1 MNNARPHAPLRAT
14 LPLARRMPWLDRGGH
29 FSTLKTLCLL
39 ALLAPA
45 LWLAGESLAGT
56 LGARPLTALI
66 HESGRWAVRFLLVS
80 LAVTPARVVLNWP
93 RVTLLRRM
101 IGVAAAAYTL
111 AHLVLYSADQNFR
124 WLVIG
129 TEIVERFYLAVGFL
143 SLLGLTALAA
153 TSTDAMLARLGRN
166 WKRLHRGIH
175 ALTGLALLHFLL
187 SLKANI
193 TEPVLMAG
201 FFVWL
206 EVWRLLAPRRQ
217 GQIAALVALTLL
229 AALATAAIEA
239 GWYGL
244 ATHLD
249 WHRVLAANW
258 MPRYGVRPASV
269 VALVGA
275 GVIIAARLRRR
286 SGNGRRPPHFVPA

>member
-1 MNNARPHAPLRAT
+1 MSGARPRAT
-14 LPLARRMPWLDRGGH
+14 PPLWRRMPWFDRGGR
-29 FSTLKTLCLL
+29 FSALKTLCLL
-39 ALLAPA
+39 ILLAPA
-45 LWLAGESLAGT
+45 LWLAWESFAGV

-66 HESGRWAVRFLLVS
+66 HESGRWAVRFLLAS

-93 RVTLLRRM
+93 RATLLRRM

-124 WLVIG
+124 WFAIG
-129 TEIVERFYLAVGFL
+129 AEIVARFYLAVGFL
-143 SLLGLTALAA
+143 SLLGLSALAA

-166 WKRLHRGIH
+166 WKRLHRGVH
-175 ALTGLALLHFLL
+175 VFTALALLHFLL

-206 EVWRLLAPRRQ
+206 EAWRLLAARRQ
-217 GQIAALVALTLL
+217 GQVAALLALTLL

-239 GWYGL
+239 GWYGF

-258 MPRYGVRPASV
+258 MPRYGLRPAVV
-269 VALVGA
+269 VALVGL
-275 GVIIAARLRRR
+275 GVIIASRLRRL
-286 SGNGRRPPHFVPA
+286 GGDGRRPRRFAPA